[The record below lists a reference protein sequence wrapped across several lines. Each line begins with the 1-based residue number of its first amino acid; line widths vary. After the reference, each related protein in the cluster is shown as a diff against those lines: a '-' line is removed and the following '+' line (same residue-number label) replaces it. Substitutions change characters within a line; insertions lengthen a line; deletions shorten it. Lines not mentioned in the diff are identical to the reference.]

1 MTAETIKKRITA
13 ANVPLDTVFVKT
25 ISEPVDDE
33 TAERQLQLYINDEPF
48 RNFIIAIDKIYSRS
62 ETEFDNLSNELEN
75 VYSSSHKER

>member
-13 ANVPLDTVFVKT
+13 ANIPLDTVFVKT

-62 ETEFDNLSNELEN
+62 ETEFNKLANELETI
-75 VYSSSHKER
+75 YSSSQEEQ